1 MIWIQLKYKVKNK
14 IRYLQSITIQK
25 RPSISFINFHQK
37 YKNIYRF
44 TNFLSTIYRLFIIFN
59 TIQLFLIS
67 RLRTLLFKNLHLN
80 KERRPLLW
88 PALLFLYSSLRMTVS
103 STIRRG
109 VLLRLRR
116 NRSFRNCW
124 RRKTVGKFFLIV
136 SFSQIPIG
144 PNRNSIAF
152 ILVLYPIYFNFP
164 YRVIFFNK
172 HVFR

>member
-44 TNFLSTIYRLFIIFN
+44 TNFSSTIYRLFIIFN

-80 KERRPLLW
+80 KEHRPLSW
-88 PALLFLYSSLRMTVS
+88 PALLFLYSSLRMTFPLQFAGAFFFASAGIVRFG
-103 STIRRG
+103 IADGEKRWG
-109 VLLRLRR
+109 NLPLLYH
-116 NRSFRNCW
+116 SP
-124 RRKTVGKFFLIV
+124 KY
-136 SFSQIPIG
+136 P
-144 PNRNSIAF
+144 
-152 ILVLYPIYFNFP
+152 LV
-164 YRVIFFNK
+164 
-172 HVFR
+172 